1 MVVRDHSPGAKFR
14 SLVTGVIA
22 MAEKVGSSI
31 SSGKPSGGLRS
42 RVSKIWVG

>member
-1 MVVRDHSPGAKFR
+1 MVRDHFPGAK
-14 SLVTGVIA
+14 LLLLAAGVIA

-31 SSGKPSGGLRS
+31 SSGKPCGGLRS